1 MKKVIG
7 TIGGV
12 LAVGVLAGPFITAG
26 VAKQSIE
33 NDIAMIN
40 EIPGYKAELVEY
52 EKGWLSSSAV
62 LTLGIDT
69 EMMFGPAM
77 ADLPAS
83 EREIFKSMPNIARF
97 ELSMGH
103 GPVIFADGGKLGL
116 ASINGT
122 LDLSH
127 SDKAVELQKKL
138 GIDSFMTYSS
148 LINYFGN
155 ASFTA
160 NSPKFTFNPDEDTTI
175 TFGGIDLNGGYER
188 SNRKGDVSG
197 QIGEILVEAS
207 EGTLRVEPMILSSN
221 MEYISPMIQL
231 GSGDFKVPSVT
242 FYKSDA
248 GGEPLFSMKDLG
260 VNYSMDKDSEK
271 TVKMNLEY
279 SVNQVRVEGEQVDNA
294 RLGMAFERMSIDGLE
309 KYYDSFADLMKKR
322 PDYSQQQAEMAMI
335 GQEMANDFLPLS
347 PVIAITDL
355 SFEYAGEKLSSNA
368 RVEFDG
374 SNMTPPID
382 LNNPMMMLVNL
393 VVDAEANISEGLALK
408 IASRA
413 MAEQMAGNPQ
423 VEGMSPDDIQ
433 QMAEAQAGMMLQMGF
448 LEKTE
453 NGYRAVFSMKEGA
466 MTLNGEQL
474 PMM

>member
-12 LAVGVLAGPFITAG
+12 LAVGVLAGPLVTAG
-26 VAKQSIE
+26 IAKQNIE
-33 NDIAMIN
+33 HDIAKIN
-40 EIPGYKAELVEY
+40 EIPGYKAELIEY

-77 ADLPAS
+77 ADMS
-83 EREIFKSMPNIARF
+83 EEEQKIFESMPNIARF
-97 ELSMGH
+97 ELTMGH
-103 GPVIFADGGKLGL
+103 GPVILADGGKLGL

-127 SDKAVELQKKL
+127 SDKAVELQEKL

-148 LINYFGN
+148 LINYFGS
-155 ASFTA
+155 ASYTA
-160 NSPKFTFNPDEDTTI
+160 NSPKFTFSPEEGTTI
-175 TFGGIDLNGGYER
+175 SFGGIDMSGNYNR
-188 SNRKGDVSG
+188 SSEKGEMIG
-197 QIGEILVEAS
+197 QIGEVLVEAKD
-207 EGTLRVEPMILSSN
+207 GTLKVEPMIMSGN
-221 MEYISPMIQL
+221 MQYISPMIQL

-242 FYKSDA
+242 FHKSDA
-248 GGEPLFSMKDLG
+248 SGEPVFSMKDLG
-260 VNYSMDKDSEK
+260 VHYSMDKDSEK

-279 SVNQVRVEGEQVDNA
+279 SIDQVRVEGEQVDHA
-294 RLGMAFERMSIDGLE
+294 RIGMAFERMSIDGLE
-309 KYYDSFADLMKKR
+309 KYYDSFVDLMKKQ
-322 PDYSQQQAEMAMI
+322 PDFSQQQAEMAMI
-335 GQEMANDFLPLS
+335 GQELANYFLPHS

-374 SNMTPPID
+374 SNMTPPIN

-393 VVDAEANISEGLALK
+393 IVDAEANISEGLAME
-408 IASRA
+408 IASRV
-413 MAEQMAGNPQ
+413 MAEQMSGNPQ
-423 VEGMSPDDIQ
+423 AQGMSPEEIQ

-453 NGYRAVFSMKEGA
+453 DGYRAVFSMKEGA